1 MINNQ
6 WLEIQEL
13 PENVPSGAQPSR
25 AQVLLEGDLVN
36 KHLPGQRITANVIP
50 VVRSEIKKNKKT
62 PMFDIIYHMV
72 SSTHESVPFTEI
84 KISDEERAQIE
95 DVAATDNLLQLMGNS
110 IAPSIFA
117 NDKLRLIKRS
127 LVLQLFGGVRRKT
140 SDNNYLRG
148 DIHILLMGDPGVAK
162 SQLLSYMSNIS
173 PRGKFAT
180 GGGTT
185 GAGLTAAAIRD
196 TFGDGRFALEAGVLP
211 VSYTHLTLPTSRS
224 V

>member
-1 MINNQ
+1 M
-6 WLEIQEL
+6 
-13 PENVPSGAQPSR
+13 
-25 AQVLLEGDLVN
+25 
-36 KHLPGQRITANVIP
+36 H
-50 VVRSEIKKNKKT
+50 
-62 PMFDIIYHMV
+62 
-72 SSTHESVPFTEI
+72 
-84 KISDEERAQIE
+84 
-95 DVAATDNLLQLMGNS
+95 
-110 IAPSIFA
+110 

-127 LVLQLFGGVRRKT
+127 LALQLFGGVRRKT
-140 SDNNYLRG
+140 SDDNYLRG

-211 VSYTHLTLPTSRS
+211 FQTEALRQLTSSIRYPTKTKEACTLLWNNREFMSQRRDNCDTS
-224 V
+224 GEVRNTSSEEIRKGGRFSNRNENSSIMTSFEETGYLIP